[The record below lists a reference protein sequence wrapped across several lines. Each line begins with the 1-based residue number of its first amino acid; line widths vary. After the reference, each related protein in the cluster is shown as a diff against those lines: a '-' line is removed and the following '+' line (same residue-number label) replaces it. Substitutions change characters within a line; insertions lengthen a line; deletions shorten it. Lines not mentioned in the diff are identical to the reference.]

1 MKTWAEFES
10 EQPTMAVRGR
20 ELIYRS
26 GDGEGMLVTVR
37 DDVPPRVHPVNAG
50 IFDGHFYTFVQGKSR
65 NDATWTRTA
74 DTRSTPTSTLRRRT
88 NSRSVAAPS
97 RSRMPVIATRSPT
110 SWFFNVQDTYP
121 LYELFLEHALLG
133 HRPTAN
139 DWPPVYTRWSD
150 THWSVGDP
158 KEPRAKD

>member
-50 IFDGHFYTFVQGKSR
+50 IVDGHFYTFVQGKS
-65 NDATWTRTA
+65 AK
-74 DTRSTPTSTLRRRT
+74 RRDLDEDGRYAFHIY
-88 NSRSVAAPS
+88 VDPAAPHEFLV
-97 RSRMPVIATRSPT
+97 RGRAKEVTDEQLRAEIAEG
-110 SWFFNVQDTYP
+110 WFFNVQDSYP
-121 LYELFLEHALLG
+121 LYELFLEHVLLG

-139 DWPPVYTRWSD
+139 DWPPIYTRWSD

-158 KEPRAKD
+158 KEKRAKD